1 MSNKLAGIDVLLKTG
16 AVSGSTTVLGGQTG
30 ATLNRSTN
38 MIEVT
43 SKDGEGWQENLAGIK
58 SWSIDCDGF
67 LVSNDSA
74 LEELEDAWLNGTE
87 IAVDISYAGK
97 QYTGNV
103 LVSDFP
109 SEFPVDDAVTFSLS
123 LTGTGKLSKNPS

>member
-1 MSNKLAGIDVLLKTG
+1 MSNKIAGIDVLLKTG
-16 AVSGSTTVLGGQTG
+16 AVSGSTTVLGGQSG

-67 LVSNDSA
+67 LVANDTA
-74 LEELEDAWLNGTE
+74 LDELEEAWLGGTE
-87 IAVDISYAGK
+87 IAVEIAYAGNK
-97 QYTGNV
+97 YTGQV

-109 SEFPVDDAVTFSLS
+109 NEFPMDDAVTFSLS
-123 LTGTGKLSKNPS
+123 LTGTGKLVKNPS